1 MKEGE
6 EEIRKGGR
14 KQRKKEETYK
24 IRDVGQINF
33 VS

>member
-14 KQRKKEETYK
+14 KQRKKEEIYK